1 MTTSPIIVRRNG
13 NQFIPNDYLELVLKT
28 HSAAWSASFV
38 STEGDKKDLMVAKGD
53 GDGLN
58 VKLIQETMEAC
69 PLDDITFCFYAS
81 DKALNM
87 DDINPYVLLKNGDDA
102 QVVAFV
108 SGEFPGFEKPTSSK
122 SSEFFFAHEYLKP
135 KLEGVS
141 ELVDGN
147 LEKIVSF
154 ISKPNFKNDALNNAP
169 SHAVITLM
177 CADNTTISF
186 AKAEDSAEYPWGW
199 VSNNLGY
206 AKAKP
211 EAKKEGEDKP
221 VKKGMFSGKSTV
233 REKANVQQPTAPEP
247 KPEKSDAVTAT
258 AESLKANAL
267 ENYTVK
273 KGVLPPEHLSRKER
287 GKWYVNRIGYKPDK
301 FDQGRGVPID
311 LYVNPKGEV
320 MTLSDVK
327 KLGMAAAKLP
337 SRQLPP
343 RTSGDTETEHIQH
356 GQMDNAPPA
365 GEVQKAE
372 LLPIISPKSR
382 QKLEAFIKDAK
393 SQKRIAEN
401 ASIVEDPS
409 HVQEIEKK
417 FASLSTQ
424 MKYDD
429 MTEFCK
435 WSLEMFRDLTHAEIN
450 GKPNEMYNPEAA
462 MVMLFTFRNMV
473 AGNYAKAA
481 KKVEEVTTT
490 HIVANEELKPE
501 KKTGGMFAKRKV
513 A

>member
-13 NQFIPNDYLELVLKT
+13 NQYIANDYLELVLQT
-28 HSAAWSASFV
+28 HSAAWSAALV
-38 STEGDKKDLMVAKGD
+38 STDGEKKELMIAKGD

-58 VKLIQETMEAC
+58 LQLIQDTMKAY
-69 PLDDITFCFYAS
+69 PADDITFCFYAS

-87 DDINPYVLLKNGDDA
+87 DDINPFPLLKSGDDV

-141 ELVDGN
+141 ELVDGD

-154 ISKPNFKNDALNNAP
+154 ISKPSFKSDALNNAP
-169 SHAVITLM
+169 SHGVITLM
-177 CADNTTISF
+177 CVDNTTISF
-186 AKAEDSAEYPWGW
+186 AKADDSAEYPWGW
-199 VSNNLGY
+199 TSSNLGY

-211 EAKKEGEDKP
+211 QAKKEGEDKP
-221 VKKGMFSGKSTV
+221 KKGMFSGKSTV
-233 REKANVQQPTAPEP
+233 REKVGSNGQAQPSAPEP
-247 KPEKSDAVTAT
+247 QPEKSDAVTAT
-258 AESLKANAL
+258 AEGLKANAL
-267 ENYTVK
+267 ANYTVK
-273 KGVLPPEHLSRKER
+273 KGVLPPEHLNRKER
-287 GKWYVNRIGYKPDK
+287 GKWYTNRIGYKPDK

-311 LYVNPKGEV
+311 LYVDPKGQI
-320 MTLSDVK
+320 MTLADVK

-337 SRQLPP
+337 ARSLPP

-365 GEVQKAE
+365 GEVHKAE
-372 LLPIISPKSR
+372 LLPIMSPKSR

-401 ASIVEDPS
+401 AAIIEDPS

-435 WSLEMFRDLTHAEIN
+435 WNLEMFRDLTHAEVN

-473 AGNYAKAA
+473 AGNYAKIA
-481 KKVEEVTTT
+481 KNVDTQQTT
-490 HIVANEELKPE
+490 HQLAKEELAPAP
-501 KKTGGMFAKRKV
+501 KKKGMFAKV

>member
-13 NQFIPNDYLELVLKT
+13 NTFIPNDYLELVLKT
-28 HSAAWSASFV
+28 HSAAYSAAFV
-38 STEGDKKDLMVAKGD
+38 STEGDQKELMVTKGD
-53 GDGLN
+53 GDGLT
-58 VKLIQETMEAC
+58 VQLIKETMEAL

-87 DDINPYVLLKNGDDA
+87 DDINPFVLLKD

-108 SGEFPGFEKPTSSK
+108 SGEFPGYEKPTSSK

-169 SHAVITLM
+169 SHGVITLM

-186 AKAEDSAEYPWGW
+186 AKADDSAEYPWGW
-199 VSNNLGY
+199 TSHNLGY

-221 VKKGMFSGKSTV
+221 VKKGMFSKSTV
-233 REKANVQQPTAPEP
+233 REKVGSNGQAQPSAPEP
-247 KPEKSDAVTAT
+247 QPAKSDAVTAT
-258 AESLKANAL
+258 AEALKTNAL

-301 FDQGRGVPID
+301 FDQGKGVPID
-311 LYVNPKGEV
+311 LYVNPQGQL

-337 SRQLPP
+337 SRSLPA

-365 GEVQKAE
+365 GDTNKAE
-372 LLPIISPKSR
+372 LLPIMSPKTR

-409 HVQEIEKK
+409 HVQEIERK

-429 MTEFCK
+429 MSEFCK

-473 AGNYAKAA
+473 AGNYAKTA
-481 KKVEEVTTT
+481 KKTEEQVTT
-490 HIVANEELKPE
+490 HIVAKEELAPQ
-501 KKTGGMFAKRKV
+501 KKKGMFASK
-513 A
+513 AA